1 MKSRASSAFA
11 FTVAVVILVVGF
23 TLAGIYGGRSIPELL
38 QVSARG
44 VVPPGFVAILGKQRS
59 YTVWLEIS
67 EEDYLLEKGQERI
80 TFLPPSAEVKVVDL
94 SSRHPIELSQS
105 IPIRRKSAGEYTVS
119 YGEFKSE
126 RDGQQIQ
133 LNAEG
138 MAESVTMSVMPTNLG
153 RVLRVS
159 LGLIGITI
167 ATIVIALTSFV
178 VLSRKHKSV
187 PAAIE

>member
-1 MKSRASSAFA
+1 MKSSTSSAFA
-11 FTVAVVILVVGF
+11 FVVAVVILVVGF
-23 TLAGIYGGRSIPELL
+23 ALAGIYGGRRIPELL

-67 EEDYLLEKGQERI
+67 EEDYLQEDGQERI
-80 TFLPPSAEVKVVDL
+80 TFLPPSAEVKIVDL
-94 SSRHPIELSQS
+94 SSRQPIELSQS

-133 LNAEG
+133 LSAGG
-138 MAESVTMSVMPTNLG
+138 MADSVTMSVMPTNLG
-153 RVLRVS
+153 RVLQVS
-159 LGLIGITI
+159 LGLIGITV
-167 ATIVIALTSFV
+167 ATIVIALTSFL
-178 VLSRKHKSV
+178 VLSRRNESV